1 MTGPGVGTVTG
12 TVTPAQLAKGALR
25 RLAIAHQEPTP
36 ENYARAYAEEAGQG
50 PEVLPERARALL
62 ERLAARWSDESARRG
77 ELVAAFMQG
86 QWDQVASTLERGG
99 QGAAAQAQAW
109 AMLLERLQRG
119 LERGGRQWSAARKKE
134 SLQRVLDGSR
144 SDMQRLQQRLTALL
158 AAWEGDAPLAA
169 DPAETGEEGA
179 LTEAADAV
187 DMTQA
192 AAASAASDAAGD
204 HGAAAPS
211 SFASGRAG
219 PDAANPPR
227 DEPEGDW
234 PRAVE
239 RLRLTVGA
247 GLPPAERRAQAL
259 ADRLGSLA
267 DELAAAG
274 PTPPRL
280 AELDRVCAEVCRL
293 FAHRHHLA
301 EQAGQLCAELG
312 QGLVELAEDE
322 SWARGQAQ
330 TLRER
335 LGEGLNARSMRAA
348 TAILAETRERHARV
362 RDERNEARDALK
374 QLIHRL
380 LGEIGELGAQAGRFH
395 DNVGRHAQAIEQ
407 AQTLGSLAGVVRE
420 LLDDSREVR
429 DRVVQAQRRMASEQ
443 ARASAL
449 EAKVRAL
456 EGELRKLSDE
466 VCTDA
471 LTQVA
476 NRRGLAQAFAAETAR
491 REVEAGQAVLAVG
504 LLDIDNFKKLNDK
517 LGHAAGDK
525 ALTAL
530 AAAVRER
537 LRPVDHL
544 ARFGGEEFVV
554 LLPGTQVAE
563 AQQAL
568 TRLQRALSAALF
580 MHEQTEV
587 FVTFSAG
594 VTQWLPGE
602 SLESALER
610 ADEALYEAKH
620 SGKNRTCAA

>member
-25 RLAIAHQEPTP
+25 RLAIAHQAPTP

-491 REVEAGQAVLAVG
+491 RDVEAGQAVLAVG

>member
-1 MTGPGVGTVTG
+1 
-12 TVTPAQLAKGALR
+12 
-25 RLAIAHQEPTP
+25 
-36 ENYARAYAEEAGQG
+36 
-50 PEVLPERARALL
+50 
-62 ERLAARWSDESARRG
+62 
-77 ELVAAFMQG
+77 
-86 QWDQVASTLERGG
+86 
-99 QGAAAQAQAW
+99 
-109 AMLLERLQRG
+109 
-119 LERGGRQWSAARKKE
+119 
-134 SLQRVLDGSR
+134 
-144 SDMQRLQQRLTALL
+144 
-158 AAWEGDAPLAA
+158 
-169 DPAETGEEGA
+169 
-179 LTEAADAV
+179 
-187 DMTQA
+187 
-192 AAASAASDAAGD
+192 
-204 HGAAAPS
+204 
-211 SFASGRAG
+211 
-219 PDAANPPR
+219 
-227 DEPEGDW
+227 
-234 PRAVE
+234 AVE

-247 GLPPAERRAQAL
+247 GLPPDERRAQAL

-429 DRVVQAQRRMASEQ
+429 DRVVQAQQRMASEQ

>member
-204 HGAAAPS
+204 HGVAATS
-211 SFASGRAG
+211 SFA
-219 PDAANPPR
+219 PDVAAPGAANPPR
-227 DEPEGDW
+227 DEPVGDW

-247 GLPPAERRAQAL
+247 GLPPDERRAQAL

-429 DRVVQAQRRMASEQ
+429 DRVVQAQQRMASEQ

>member
-158 AAWEGDAPLAA
+158 TAWEGDAPLAA

-204 HGAAAPS
+204 HGVAATS
-211 SFASGRAG
+211 SFA
-219 PDAANPPR
+219 PDVAAPGAANPPR
-227 DEPEGDW
+227 DEPVGDW

-247 GLPPAERRAQAL
+247 GLPPDERRAQAL

-429 DRVVQAQRRMASEQ
+429 DRVVQAQQRMASEQ

>member
-1 MTGPGVGTVTG
+1 VGTVTG

-204 HGAAAPS
+204 HGVAATS
-211 SFASGRAG
+211 SFA
-219 PDAANPPR
+219 PDVAAPGAANPPR
-227 DEPEGDW
+227 DEPVGDW

-247 GLPPAERRAQAL
+247 GLPPDERRAQAL

-429 DRVVQAQRRMASEQ
+429 DRVVQAQQRMASEQ

>member
-1 MTGPGVGTVTG
+1 VGTVTG

-25 RLAIAHQEPTP
+25 RLAIAHQAPTP

-169 DPAETGEEGA
+169 WEGDAPLAADPAETGEEGA

-219 PDAANPPR
+219 PDAANP
-227 DEPEGDW
+227 
-234 PRAVE
+234 
-239 RLRLTVGA
+239 
-247 GLPPAERRAQAL
+247 